1 MATNTLLQSLNG
13 SDNQATTGSSNR
25 RQVETFLASAPIAAN
40 DLVCLDLTKS
50 ANSDIPLYITKA
62 NRSAAATVVAV
73 GFALNAATAAGDEVR
88 VTIAGIHESANVTA
102 ISAGDRLMAS
112 TVAGRAEAYTGS
124 ESVPIIAY
132 ACDDH
137 TANVAPVIVI
147 KQI

>member
-25 RQVETFLASAPIAAN
+25 RQVETFLASAAIAVN

-50 ANSDIPLYITKA
+50 SNSDIPLYITKA
-62 NRSAAATVVAV
+62 NRSAAGTVVAI
-73 GFALNAATAAGDEVR
+73 GFALNAATAGDEVR
-88 VTIAGIHESANVTA
+88 VTIAGLHESANVAA
-102 ISAGDRLMAS
+102 ISAGDRLIAS
-112 TVAGRAEAYTGS
+112 DTVAGQAEAFTAA
-124 ESVPIIAY
+124 ETVPVIAY